1 MLIIEKIFLVGSRM
15 LTFIDHR
22 LQKQVIKQVYN
33 KFMGGLY
40 IIMTSDFYLALLIQ
54 DSWISKLKIDGFDF
68 FSYKFWYEHVTC
80 YELNQVMQ
88 QNDIK
93 FVDILVFFWITSQ
106 NFKDINFINKIC
118 LKTPPTTNMLP
129 HLFYIDVKTIEHN
142 KIIFQNTTI
151 GECLHFSTRY
161 ILTHVFISNYQ
172 WYQIK
177 Q

>member
-1 MLIIEKIFLVGSRM
+1 M

-93 FVDILVFFWITSQ
+93 FVDILVFF
-106 NFKDINFINKIC
+106 
-118 LKTPPTTNMLP
+118 
-129 HLFYIDVKTIEHN
+129 
-142 KIIFQNTTI
+142 
-151 GECLHFSTRY
+151 
-161 ILTHVFISNYQ
+161 
-172 WYQIK
+172 
-177 Q
+177 